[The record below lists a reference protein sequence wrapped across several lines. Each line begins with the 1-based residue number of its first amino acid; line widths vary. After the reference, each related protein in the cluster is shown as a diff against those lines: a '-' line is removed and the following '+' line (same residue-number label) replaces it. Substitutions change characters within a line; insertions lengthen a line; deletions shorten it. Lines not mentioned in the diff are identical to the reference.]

1 MKFEIFDEL
10 DAGGRSTGRW
20 AVAKA
25 GLEPKDEGSCR
36 WYLRQS
42 STPSFLSN
50 SLEARVQRD
59 GIVVGNEPLFPRH

>member
-1 MKFEIFDEL
+1 MKFKIFDEL

-20 AVAKA
+20 AVAKD
-25 GLEPKDEGSCR
+25 GLEPKDEGICR

-50 SLEARVQRD
+50 SLEALVQRD
-59 GIVVGNEPLFPRH
+59 GIVVGSEPLFSAP